1 MIISWLEN
9 QNDKIHENVRRIKK
23 YQCLKIY
30 IKHFN
35 LKYLFSFYTVGK
47 PLIIIIKLLEIFNY
61 VEIISL

>member
-35 LKYLFSFYTVGK
+35 LKYLFSFLYSGQT
-47 PLIIIIKLLEIFNY
+47 INNY
-61 VEIISL
+61 NQVIGNI